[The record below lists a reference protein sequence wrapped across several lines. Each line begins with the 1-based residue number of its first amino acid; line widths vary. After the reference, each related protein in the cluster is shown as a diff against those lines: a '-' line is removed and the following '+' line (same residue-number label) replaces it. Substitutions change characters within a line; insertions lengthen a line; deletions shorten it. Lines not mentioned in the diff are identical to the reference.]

1 MGRSVRRGHPAQ
13 FAALAVGATLVV
25 TLLPAPARGAAS
37 QFGAYQAIALPSD
50 ADAVAIGD
58 VTGDGRADVVV
69 STWYANNPAADFR
82 IFVFAQTET
91 GTLATPVSYATAGS
105 YSDAVDSIAI
115 GDLTGDGRADVAVGL
130 SGGGIQ
136 VFPQDAAGALGTP
149 LLTPTPD
156 SLKIALGHLDD
167 DAFLDVAGLGWG
179 TDTVT
184 VFRNDGTGALD
195 GGTVYPALH
204 GGYDDLSVGDVSD
217 DGRDD
222 LVVMSGQSILP
233 NVSVLAQLPE
243 GGFGAASEYS
253 VGDRILTGGIGLGD
267 VTGDGRTDVV
277 ASYGG
282 NRPASHIG
290 VFAQTAGGT
299 LAPPVAYPSY
309 DIPEPVEVADVDNDG
324 RADVVTVHGGWNRVG
339 VYRGLADGTLAPE
352 ELYPIPYASHYNPH
366 GLAVGDITGDG
377 WADLAIADYNHGLVI
392 LRNAGEVAPP
402 TPTPTPTQPPTATPS
417 PTPTPTPAPV
427 PPGAPRSLATS
438 PNLSAGVGL
447 AWEVPA
453 SAGSSSVT
461 GYRIYRG
468 TSSGGATL
476 LVTVGAV
483 LSFTD
488 TAVANGATYW
498 YQVSAVSAAGEGPR
512 TAEVV
517 AQRGTAP
524 GAPGSVSASAAK
536 AGVTVKWQAPPS
548 NGGSPVTGYRVYR
561 RTTTGTPVFIAS
573 VGPGTTAFTDSTV
586 ARRIR
591 YAYSV
596 SAVNALGE
604 GARSSEVTVTSK

>member
-13 FAALAVGATLVV
+13 FAALAIGAALVV

-69 STWYANNPAADFR
+69 STWYANNPAADFH

-91 GTLATPVSYATAGS
+91 GTLAAPVSYATAGA

-115 GDLTGDGRADVAVGL
+115 GDLTGDGLADVAVGL

-136 VFPQDAAGALGTP
+136 VFPQDAAGTLGTP
-149 LLTPTPD
+149 TLTPTAD
-156 SLKIALGHLDD
+156 SLKIAFGHLDD
-167 DAFLDVAGLGWG
+167 DADLDVAGLGWG

-184 VFRNDGTGALD
+184 VFSNDGTGALD

-204 GGYDDLSVGDVSD
+204 GGYDDLSVGDVSG

-233 NVSVLAQLPE
+233 NISVLVQLPE
-243 GGFGAASEYS
+243 GTFSPASEYS
-253 VGDRILTGGIGLGD
+253 VGDRILTHGIGLGD

-290 VFAQTAGGT
+290 VFAQTASGT
-299 LAPPVAYPSY
+299 LAPSVAYASY

-339 VYRGLADGTLAPE
+339 VYRSLADGTLAPE
-352 ELYPIPYASHYNPH
+352 ELYSIPYASHYNPH

-377 WADLAIADYNHGLVI
+377 WADLAIADYNYGLVI
-392 LRNAGEVAPP
+392 LRNTGEVAPP
-402 TPTPTPTQPPTATPS
+402 TQPPTPTPTAT
-417 PTPTPTPAPV
+417 PTPTPTPAPI

-438 PNLSAGVGL
+438 PNLAAGVGL
-447 AWEVPA
+447 SWDAPSSE
-453 SAGSSSVT
+453 GSSPVT

-512 TAEVV
+512 SAEVV
-517 AQRGTAP
+517 AERGTAP
-524 GAPGSVSASAAK
+524 GAPGGVSAKAAK
-536 AGVTVKWQAPPS
+536 AGVTVAWQAPAT

-561 RTTTGTPVFIAS
+561 RTTTGTPVFVAS
-573 VGPGTTAFTDSTV
+573 VGSGTTAFTDTTV
-586 ARRIR
+586 ARRTR

-604 GARSSEVTVTSK
+604 GARSAEVTVTSK